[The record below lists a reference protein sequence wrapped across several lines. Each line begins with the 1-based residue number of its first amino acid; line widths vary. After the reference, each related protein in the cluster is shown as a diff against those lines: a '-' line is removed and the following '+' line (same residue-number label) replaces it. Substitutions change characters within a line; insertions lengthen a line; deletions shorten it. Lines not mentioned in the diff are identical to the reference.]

1 MEENAMFRIP
11 TSSSLSN
18 AVSTSA
24 VATIT
29 PVELNS
35 APLKVATENKKQVAP
50 SPVSIYDELSAISE
64 EVIACRRTVLER
76 I

>member
-1 MEENAMFRIP
+1 MEENAIFRIP
-11 TSSSLSN
+11 TSGSLSD
-18 AVSTSA
+18 ATSTT

-35 APLKVATENKKQVAP
+35 APLNVATETKKQAAP
-50 SPVSIYDELSAISE
+50 SPASIYDELSAISE
-64 EVIACRRTVLER
+64 EVLACRKAVLER

>member
-11 TSSSLSN
+11 TSGSFSD
-18 AVSTSA
+18 AVSST

-35 APLKVATENKKQVAP
+35 APLKVETETKTQAAP
-50 SPVSIYDELSAISE
+50 SPASIYDELSAISE
-64 EVIACRRTVLER
+64 EVMACRKAVLER

>member
-1 MEENAMFRIP
+1 MEENAIFRIP
-11 TSSSLSN
+11 TSGSLSD
-18 AVSTSA
+18 AVSASA

-35 APLKVATENKKQVAP
+35 APLKVETETKTQAAT
-50 SPVSIYDELSAISE
+50 SPASIYDELSAISE
-64 EVIACRRTVLER
+64 EVMACRKAALER

>member
-11 TSSSLSN
+11 TSGSFSD
-18 AVSTSA
+18 AVSST

-35 APLKVATENKKQVAP
+35 APLKVETETKTQVAP
-50 SPVSIYDELSAISE
+50 SPASIYDELSAISE
-64 EVIACRRTVLER
+64 EVIACRKAVLER